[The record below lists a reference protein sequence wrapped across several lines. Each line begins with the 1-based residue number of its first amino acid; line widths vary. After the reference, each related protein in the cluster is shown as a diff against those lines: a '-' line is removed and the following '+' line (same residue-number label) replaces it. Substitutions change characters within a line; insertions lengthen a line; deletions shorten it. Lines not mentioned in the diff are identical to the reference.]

1 MEVFLEPVSPS
12 TINLYIQV
20 GKKSYYEHYLH
31 LWEDRNP
38 NAYISKSFTVS
49 VVQAELK
56 NPNIANFLVKVNNES
71 IGIVKLVRNKALD
84 EYSDGESLLVEK
96 IYLLKSYS
104 GKGFGRKVLHLIE
117 NYARNLNKKIVWLD
131 TMQKGGPLN
140 FYLKNGFAIKKE
152 GALNLPGAKSTERAM
167 WVLTK
172 HL

>member
-12 TINLYIQV
+12 TIDLYIQV

-31 LWEDRNP
+31 LWEDGNP
-38 NAYISKSFTVS
+38 SAYISKSFTVS
-49 VVQAELK
+49 IVQAELK
-56 NPNIANFLVKVNNES
+56 NQNTANFLVKVNNES

-84 EYSDGESLLVEK
+84 EYSDEESLLAEK
-96 IYLLKSYS
+96 IYLLKSFS
-104 GKGFGRKVLHLIE
+104 GKGLGKKVLQLIE
-117 NYARNLNKKIVWLD
+117 KYARNLNKKVIWLD

-140 FYLKNGFAIKKE
+140 FYLKNGFTIKKE
-152 GALNLPGAKSTERAM
+152 GELNLPGAKSSEKAM